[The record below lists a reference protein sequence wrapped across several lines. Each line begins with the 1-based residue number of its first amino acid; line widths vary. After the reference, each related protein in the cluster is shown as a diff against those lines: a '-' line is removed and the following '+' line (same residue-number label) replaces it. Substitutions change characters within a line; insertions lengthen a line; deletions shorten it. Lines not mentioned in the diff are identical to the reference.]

1 MILAAGNYAW
11 YAARAGG
18 ILAFVLLTASVVVGL
33 LLSGRARLQRW
44 PRFALED
51 VHGFVGLLAGSF
63 ILLHGAAL
71 LVDSYLPFS
80 LRNLLVPG
88 TAPYRPLA
96 VAAGVI
102 GAELLA
108 ALAITN
114 RYRKA
119 LPHRFWRRAH
129 YLNFAVWALALV
141 HGITAGTD
149 TRSLWAIVIYL
160 TSAALVGGGAAA
172 RFVPARVVPT
182 PAPPRR
188 TAVR

>member
-1 MILAAGNYAW
+1 MILGAENYAW

-18 ILAFVLLTASVVVGL
+18 LLAFVLLTASVVAGL
-33 LLSGRARLQRW
+33 LLSGRARLERW

-63 ILLHGAAL
+63 ILLHAAAL
-71 LVDSYLPFS
+71 LADSYLPFS

-102 GAELLA
+102 AAELLA

-149 TRSLWAIVIYL
+149 TRSLWATALYL
-160 TSAALVGGGAAA
+160 SSAALVGGLTTA
-172 RFVPARVVPT
+172 RFVPAQP
-182 PAPPRR
+182 PPRR